1 MRTCPECEREMY
13 HWQCACGFRTPKP
26 ALAPRPAVVGVEHC
40 PDCTR
45 LMVGNLCRCGY
56 RRPGTKPQLPAAP
69 NVPLTEEQKQI
80 GHQHCERLKALLT
93 GGER

>member
-1 MRTCPECEREMY
+1 
-13 HWQCACGFRTPKP
+13 
-26 ALAPRPAVVGVEHC
+26 
-40 PDCTR
+40 
-45 LMVGNLCRCGY
+45 MVGNLCRCGY
-56 RRPGTKPQLPAAP
+56 HRPGTKPQLPGAP